1 MARLNELWRS
11 VDGPGVPPG
20 LDVKRV
26 KARVNAALDADQAE
40 RKIYMKQKL
49 RMALIA
55 AAAVAALTGSAFAAT
70 ANWNGLSSWFR
81 GDTAPALEYIHNSS
95 QTVSDENYS
104 MTVEGSAA
112 DDYTAYLTV
121 TFTALS
127 DEAKEFIHSDDFNSI
142 DLLYVHPVR
151 EEKPA
156 DEDDGLPRSFSI
168 PYQET
173 ESPGE
178 NSRRFEVSLQDL
190 SGPVD
195 AVQVWCGYMETD
207 KRVTLPITP
216 APTLTLK
223 LGVSGPGTMNYIPV
237 KDVEENPLTIS
248 EVTISPFTCLVKWK
262 CFADGELYPNLR
274 FRMADGTV
282 LTQSQMMNGQG
293 GSFNNLTGSREYLY
307 QFHEV
312 QALDGTGIVSIIAF
326 DMEYPLDGSKPAP
339 VEHDSALDPFTVARM
354 EKLSDKSGYSV
365 PVRELTEKLGG
376 TCDWDPATG
385 SVTCVYRGVTVVL
398 KAGDAIALV
407 DGRPVDMVEVP
418 AEQNGVLAADWL
430 VFQDAWSINGF
441 VQRENI
447 YNEKDPADATAIDVT
462 TIWGDWYIIP

>member
-1 MARLNELWRS
+1 MARLDELWRS

-26 KARVNAALDADQAE
+26 KARVNTALDADQAE

-49 RMALIA
+49 RVALTA

-70 ANWNGLSSWFR
+70 THWNGLSNWFR
-81 GDTAPALEYIHNSS
+81 GDTAPAQEYIHNAS

-104 MTVEGSAA
+104 MTVEGGAA

-156 DEDDGLPRSFSI
+156 SGENSGPSSFSI
-168 PYQET
+168 PYREMG
-173 ESPGE
+173 SPGE
-178 NSRRFEVSLQDL
+178 GSRRFAVSLQDL
-190 SGPVD
+190 SGPAD

-207 KRVTLPITP
+207 KRVTLPIIP
-216 APTLTLK
+216 APALTLK
-223 LGVSGPGTMNYIPV
+223 LGVSGPGTMNFIPV
-237 KDVEENPLTIS
+237 KDVDEDPLTIS
-248 EVTISPFTCLVKWK
+248 EVMISPFTCRVKGK
-262 CFADGELYPNLR
+262 CSAAGELYPNLR

-282 LTQSQMMNGQG
+282 LTQSQMMDHQG
-293 GSFNNLTGSREYLY
+293 GSFNDLTGSREYLY
-307 QFHEV
+307 QFYEV

-339 VEHDSALDPFTVARM
+339 VEHDSALDPFTAARM
-354 EKLSDKSGYSV
+354 EKLSDQSGYSV

-376 TCDWDPATG
+376 ACDWDPATG

-398 KAGDAIALV
+398 KAGDATALV
-407 DGRPVDMVEVP
+407 NGEPVDMREAP

-430 VFQDAWSINGF
+430 VFKEAWSIEGY
-441 VQRENI
+441 VQREKI
-447 YNEKDPADATAIDVT
+447 YNEKDPTDVT

>member
-49 RMALIA
+49 HVALIA
-55 AAAVAALTGSAFAAT
+55 AAAAAALTGSAFAAT
-70 ANWNGLSSWFR
+70 TGWNGLSSWFR
-81 GDTAPALEYIHNSS
+81 GDTAPAQEYIHNSS

-104 MTVEGSAA
+104 MTVEGGAA

-151 EEKPA
+151 EEMPA
-156 DEDDGLPRSFSI
+156 DEDDLPRSFSI

-178 NSRRFEVSLQDL
+178 DSRRFEVSLHDL
-190 SGPVD
+190 SGPAD

-216 APTLTLK
+216 APALTLK
-223 LGVSGPGTMNYIPV
+223 LGVSGPGTMNYTLV

-248 EVTISPFTCLVKWK
+248 EVTISPFTCRVKGK
-262 CFADGELYPNLR
+262 YFAAGELYPNLR
-274 FRMADGTV
+274 FRMADGTI
-282 LTQSQMMNGQG
+282 LTQSQMMHHQS
-293 GSFNNLTGSREYLY
+293 GSDNPATGSCENLY
-307 QFHEV
+307 QFYEV

-326 DMEYPLDGSKPAP
+326 DMEFPLDGSKPAP
-339 VEHDSALDPFTVARM
+339 VEHDDTLDPFTAARM
-354 EKLSDKSGYSV
+354 EKLSDQSGYSV

-398 KAGDAIALV
+398 KAGDATALV
-407 DGRPVDMVEVP
+407 DGEPVDMLEAP

-430 VFQDAWSINGF
+430 VFKEAWNIQGF

-447 YNEKDPADATAIDVT
+447 HNEKDPTDVT